1 MPIKVLSNPAV
12 SEVVATWKW
21 PDRGID
27 TKYRST
33 VGASSARIEYDGGPQ
48 YHNGRLNWKRCDQR
62 ITVNTKQ
69 WTQGAASATTWRD
82 ESYSWRFPGP
92 DKPSGT
98 LPVVTAAMRDEA
110 TEQVVSQFD
119 LNCRDGVLLY
129 SGILQAVPLVGGA
142 LKFVSIMNRVAKK
155 LTRSMKRQ
163 PFTTV
168 VKTAISLDFIDR
180 FVVSPTI
187 DDARKFLNAH
197 NYVVNVMNTLHER
210 NQQPVALS
218 SVVRDSQDAYE
229 RPISVR
235 HPLMNNCIAT
245 GWERFERSASVK
257 LCTLCKLD
265 YNLSAADPVKLWAAR
280 TGITRPLDSV
290 WDLVPFSFV
299 VDYFTRAGDFIS
311 ALSDEMSSQDGL
323 RARLGRVFGQWRCER
338 QSNWCERTYQSSE
351 PYYWS
356 PKSFRPLGLE
366 KVVAGERTFKRYP
379 LDSHELNYGLLSFDS
394 DLIHWNLTNRR
405 AGTLAELFIQAKL

>member
-1 MPIKVLSNPAV
+1 MPIKTISSPAH
-12 SEVVATWKW
+12 SETTATWKW

-27 TKYRST
+27 VQYPNG
-33 VGASSARIEYDGGPQ
+33 VGAFSARIEYDPGSQ
-48 YHNGRLNWKRCDQR
+48 YHDGRLNWKKCSQR
-62 ITVNTKQ
+62 VVADRQ
-69 WTQGAASATTWRD
+69 WTQGSASAEAWNNQ
-82 ESYSWRFPGP
+82 SYSWRFPGP
-92 DKPSGT
+92 SKPSGP
-98 LPVVTAAMRDEA
+98 LPLVTDSMRDEA
-110 TEQVVSQFD
+110 TQKVVSQFD
-119 LNCRDGVLLY
+119 LNTSDGVLLY

-142 LKFVSIMNRVAKK
+142 LRFVSIMNKVARK
-155 LTRSMKRQ
+155 LSRNLRRQ
-163 PFTTV
+163 PFSTV

-197 NYVVNVMNTLHER
+197 NYVVNVMNTLQSR
-210 NQQPVALS
+210 NQEPVALS
-218 SVVRDSQDAYE
+218 SVVRNVEDGWEQPFTQKDTS
-229 RPISVR
+229 
-235 HPLMNNCIAT
+235 LGNCIAT
-245 GWERFERSASVK
+245 GLERFSRSASVK

-265 YNLSAADPVKLWAAR
+265 YNLSAVDPVKLWAAR

-323 RARLGRVFGQWRCER
+323 RARLGKIYGQWRCES
-338 QSNWCERTYQSSE
+338 QNNWVTRTFQSSE
-351 PYYWS
+351 PYFWT
-356 PKSFRPLGLE
+356 PKSFQPLGLE
-366 KVVAGERTFKRYP
+366 RVSAGERTFTRYP
-379 LDSHELNYGLLSFDS
+379 LDQHELNYGLLSFDS